1 MFSSLKNKFN
11 KIENV
16 TFLHNVFSDVM
27 DNATINEIRNGKI
40 FISEQT
46 INEELAKSISQEKS
60 SLVKDMNVALFDE
73 KLNLIVKLEEKSI
86 HLSGV
91 IEKFICNSK
100 EAKLV
105 YVVSDHKFEGGG
117 ISSWIFSKLTLSFM
131 HKFIGEDKIPENI
144 DVIVNG
150 NVIEVDFL
158 RWINAS
164 KLGKRNIG
172 GVKVFDVLRIENA
185 MPKEGGVEIK
195 VSLENLKQVVMDFGK
210 RGN

>member
-11 KIENV
+11 KIENA
-16 TFLHNVFSDVM
+16 TFLHKVFSDVM

-46 INEELAKSISQEKS
+46 INEELAKSMNQEKS
-60 SLVKDMNVALFDE
+60 PLVKDMNAALFDG
-73 KLNLIVKLEEKSI
+73 KMDFIVKLEEKSI

-172 GVKVFDVLRIENA
+172 GVKVFDVLKIENA

>member
-1 MFSSLKNKFN
+1 MFPLLKNKLN
-11 KIENV
+11 KIEKM
-16 TFLHNVFSDVM
+16 TFLNRVFNDIL
-27 DNATINEIRNGKI
+27 DNNTINEIKSGTV
-40 FISEQT
+40 FVSEQT
-46 INEELAKSISQEKS
+46 INEELKEHIQQEKNF
-60 SLVKDMNVALFDE
+60 LVRRMNITSHDNRLDIFVEFE
-73 KLNLIVKLEEKSI
+73 GKSI
-86 HLSGV
+86 HLSGKL
-91 IEKFICNSK
+91 EKFICNSK
-100 EAKLV
+100 EAKFI

-172 GVKVFDVLRIENA
+172 GVKVFDVLKIENA

>member
-16 TFLHNVFSDVM
+16 TFLHKVFSDVM
-27 DNATINEIRNGKI
+27 DNATIDEIRDGKI

-210 RGN
+210 REK